1 MLTNPLTKSLPQDI
15 LDSSV
20 DSFLAEQEK
29 KISLTKP
36 TNDISTAVKNND
48 FTSLYNI
55 VSDNL
60 NANSANQYAQ
70 NVALQNSQNS
80 YNSSEAAIDR
90 TWQEKMINSANKW
103 NEEQNQL
110 DRDFQASQNQLS
122 RDWSS
127 SEAEKTRTFNS
138 SEAEKERSWSA
149 NQTQIERDWQTE
161 MSNTAHQREVQDLLA
176 AGLNPILSATGGQ
189 GASTGSASAYS
200 GASAS
205 GSNPSASGSASSTGR
220 SASTGSSAKASAN
233 YMSKYEKSELSTLMS
248 DIFDFVI
255 GVDANKSSRYSTDKS
270 YQSSIYASNANVLS
284 SAFRTF
290 GALGSFF

>member
-1 MLTNPLTKSLPQDI
+1 MLTNPLTKSVPQDI
-15 LDSSV
+15 MDSTIN
-20 DSFLAEQEK
+20 SFLATQNK
-29 KISLTKP
+29 STLTKP
-36 TNDISTAVKNND
+36 TDDINTALKNND

-70 NVALQNSQNS
+70 NVALMNSQNS
-80 YNSSEAAIDR
+80 YNSIEADKDR
-90 TWQEKMINSANKW
+90 AWQEKMINSANKW
-103 NEEQNQL
+103 NEEQNQI

-127 SEAEKTRTFNS
+127 SEAEKTRSYNS

-149 NQTQIERDWQTE
+149 DQTQIERDWQTE
-161 MSNTAHQREVQDLLA
+161 MSNTAHQREVKDLLA

-189 GASTGSASAYS
+189 GASTGSASSYS
-200 GASAS
+200 GATASA
-205 GSNPSASGSASSTGR
+205 SNPSASGSASGSGR
-220 SASTGSSAKASAN
+220 SASTGSSAKASAG
-233 YMSKYEKSELSTLMS
+233 YLSKAEKNELSSLMS

-255 GVDANKSSRYSTDKS
+255 GVDANKASRYSTDKS
-270 YQSSIYASNANVLS
+270 YQSSIYASNASVLS